1 MFWAATTG
9 SWPRSPAQL
18 HGCENCAVSEGGGT
32 WGRACGVARTE
43 ARGRGRVSAEPHDG
57 SRSRLQPAVL
67 VRGHR
72 ETARQAQTTILLLSA
87 I

>member
-1 MFWAATTG
+1 
-9 SWPRSPAQL
+9 
-18 HGCENCAVSEGGGT
+18 
-32 WGRACGVARTE
+32 
-43 ARGRGRVSAEPHDG
+43 VSAEPHDG

-72 ETARQAQTTILLLSA
+72 ETARQAQTTTLLLSA